1 MKETKKAEL
10 KKAEPKKGAKKP
22 TSKVTKA
29 APKASPQAK
38 AIAAKAVKAKISKC
52 KAIFTHAEKE
62 CNAQMATDLKK
73 KVAKASEAKYHTTVK
88 GAHTKCIAAAH
99 KTESACEKKGS
110 GASLLAMGAATY
122 FAAAMLF

>member
-1 MKETKKAEL
+1 MT
-10 KKAEPKKGAKKP
+10 
-22 TSKVTKA
+22 V
-29 APKASPQAK
+29 
-38 AIAAKAVKAKISKC
+38 C
-52 KAIFTHAEKE
+52 KATFAKAEKE

-88 GAHTKCIAAAH
+88 GAHAKCIAAAH